1 MTRAGTDHAALLHRA
16 ARDRRNYTREDCA
29 ITSCTNT
36 SNPSVMIGA
45 GLVAKKAVEAGLSE
59 AGRIMLAGA
68 ERIRQLESDVRAERA
83 RVDRITA
90 GYSRLMEQAAELVGE
105 AARLVA

>member
-1 MTRAGTDHAALLHRA
+1 MQWHGREPEAQRDAVTRAGTDHAALLHRA

-29 ITSCTNT
+29 
-36 SNPSVMIGA
+36 
-45 GLVAKKAVEAGLSE
+45 
-59 AGRIMLAGA
+59 RIMLAGA

>member
-1 MTRAGTDHAALLHRA
+1 MQRHGREPEAERATVTRAGTDHAALLHRA

-29 ITSCTNT
+29 
-36 SNPSVMIGA
+36 
-45 GLVAKKAVEAGLSE
+45 
-59 AGRIMLAGA
+59 RIMLAGA